1 MNKLLILSAE
11 AEEYTALIRAASLSQ
26 LEVRSACDISSAESM
41 VADCNMIF
49 GDPQLVSEIL
59 GSAQKLKWV
68 QSSWAGVDGLC
79 RNGARN
85 DYILTGVKDI
95 FGALISE
102 YVITYLFAYER
113 RVFTMHKNQ
122 QERRWQPLLYRPAE
136 EITLGIVGL
145 GSIGRRLARSARHFG
160 IRVIGL
166 NRSGGP
172 CDDVDR
178 VYTSQDLK
186 GFLETPDYVVLTLP
200 GTPQTRHFINTD
212 VLAMMKP
219 STVLMNVGRGSLINE
234 HDLVKALNE
243 GVIAGAVLDV
253 FENEPLAQDHPLW
266 QMPNVHITPH
276 TAALGF
282 PADIA
287 DIFIENYRRFSK
299 QEPLLHVVDFD
310 LGY

>member
-1 MNKLLILSAE
+1 VNKLLILSAE
-11 AEEYTALIRAASLSQ
+11 AEEYTTFIQAAALPQ
-26 LEVRSACDISSAESM
+26 LEVRTARDISSAESM
-41 VADCNMIF
+41 VADCNIIF
-49 GDPQLVSEIL
+49 GDPQLVSGVL

-79 RNGARN
+79 RSGARN

-113 RVFTMHKNQ
+113 RVFTMHENQ
-122 QERRWQPLLYRPAE
+122 QKRRWQPLLYRPAE

-166 NRSGGP
+166 NRSGEP

-178 VYTSQDLK
+178 VYTRQDLE
-186 GFLETPDYVVLTLP
+186 GFLEAPDYVVLTLP
-200 GTPQTRHFINTD
+200 GTQQTRHFINTD
-212 VLAMMKP
+212 VLTMMKP
-219 STVLMNVGRGSLINE
+219 SAVLMNVGRGSLINE
-234 HDLVKALNE
+234 HDLVKALKD

-266 QMPNVHITPH
+266 HTPNVHITPH

-282 PADIA
+282 PADVA
-287 DIFIENYRRFSK
+287 AIFIENYRRFSQ

>member
-1 MNKLLILSAE
+1 MNKLLILAAE
-11 AEEYTALIRAASLSQ
+11 AEEYTALIQAAALPQ
-26 LEVRSACDISSAESM
+26 LEVRSARDISSAESM

-49 GDPQLVSEIL
+49 GDPQLVSEVL
-59 GSAQKLKWV
+59 GSAQKLEWV
-68 QSSWAGVDGLC
+68 QSSWVGVDGLC
-79 RNGARN
+79 RSGARN

-113 RVFTMHKNQ
+113 RVFTMHENQ
-122 QERRWQPLLYRPAE
+122 RKQRWQPLLYPPAN

-166 NRSGGP
+166 NRLGGP

-212 VLAMMKP
+212 VLAMMK
-219 STVLMNVGRGSLINE
+219 SSAVLMNVGRGSLINE
-234 HDLVKALNE
+234 HDLVKALND

-266 QMPNVHITPH
+266 HLPNVHITPH

-282 PADIA
+282 PADVA
-287 DIFIENYRRFSK
+287 AIFIENYRRFSK

>member
-1 MNKLLILSAE
+1 VNKLLILSAE
-11 AEEYTALIRAASLSQ
+11 AKEYTAFIQAAALPQ
-26 LEVRSACDISSAESM
+26 LEVRTARDISSAESM
-41 VADCNMIF
+41 VADCNIIF
-49 GDPQLVSEIL
+49 GDPQLVSGVL

-79 RNGARN
+79 QSGARN
-85 DYILTGVKDI
+85 DYVLTGVKDT

-102 YVITYLFAYER
+102 YVITYLFAFER
-113 RVFTMHKNQ
+113 RVFTMHENQ
-122 QERRWQPLLYRPAE
+122 RKQRWQPLLYRPAD

-166 NRSGGP
+166 NRSGEP
-172 CDDVDR
+172 CDDVDS

-186 GFLETPDYVVLTLP
+186 GFLESPDYVVLTLP

-212 VLAMMKP
+212 VLAMMK
-219 STVLMNVGRGSLINE
+219 SSAVLMNVGRGSLINE
-234 HDLVKALNE
+234 NDLVKALSD

-266 QMPNVHITPH
+266 HMPNVHITPH

-287 DIFIENYRRFSK
+287 AIFIENYRRFSK